1 MIRRLLVRKRG
12 ASQSENEKH
21 DIEKW
26 FGIWT
31 ILFPNICPPKHP
43 CKSIRPKYLQYV
55 FLLRVGSDTGPV
67 KPAPLTL
74 DVANLIDTL
83 DRVIELDIERGNLQR
98 NDYVHERYRLA
109 IRQVLETAMAVSPL
123 PPLNFHSGSSGLQDF
138 SPGPAGSPNQLLS
151 TSLSPHPL
159 GQSPMGLFRGYRIQ
173 DAASQTW
180 TPRSQVESFTPS
192 ASTQNSLA
200 TQWGTPQDLSTP
212 MASSSLD
219 TPAGP
224 RDPSTVSS
232 QVPSETL
239 RYELDETLPLQ
250 IEWSEWGQLQN
261 FESGAAISQD
271 SGAGLGIFLL
281 DSEQIIPN
289 ENLLP
294 EDDTSDAA
302 ANNDSLTAILESE
315 IELPTAG
322 APFKDHRDRNKGLQ
336 RPFYED

>member
-1 MIRRLLVRKRG
+1 
-12 ASQSENEKH
+12 
-21 DIEKW
+21 
-26 FGIWT
+26 
-31 ILFPNICPPKHP
+31 
-43 CKSIRPKYLQYV
+43 
-55 FLLRVGSDTGPV
+55 
-67 KPAPLTL
+67 
-74 DVANLIDTL
+74 
-83 DRVIELDIERGNLQR
+83 
-98 NDYVHERYRLA
+98 
-109 IRQVLETAMAVSPL
+109 MAVSPL
-123 PPLNFHSGSSGLQDF
+123 PPLDFHSGSSRLQDF
-138 SPGPAGSPNQLLS
+138 SPCPAGSPNQLLS

-159 GQSPMGLFRGYRIQ
+159 GQSPIGLSRGYRIQ

-180 TPRSQVESFTPS
+180 TPRSQVESSTPS
-192 ASTQNSLA
+192 ASTKNSLA

-250 IEWSEWGQLQN
+250 IEWSEWDQLQN

-271 SGAGLGIFLL
+271 SGSGLGILLL
-281 DSEQIIPN
+281 DSEQRIPN
-289 ENLLP
+289 ETLLP